1 VDNLIET
8 IKPFLVN
15 IFLFITLLFLGFV
28 FCFFAYEF
36 VSSNVLAGRF
46 IFVGLGVAH
55 LIINLLIIGPV
66 NKSTTYIVITSC
78 FIAALYGTVFCIY
91 M

>member
-1 VDNLIET
+1 MDKLIET

-28 FCFFAYEF
+28 LCFFAYPI
-36 VSSNVLAGRF
+36 VSSNVIASWSV
-46 IFVGLGVAH
+46 FVALGVAQ

-66 NKSTTYIVITSC
+66 DKNTTYIVTTSC
-78 FIAALYGTVFCIY
+78 FIVALYGIVFCIY